1 MVKDSIEWALAVSP
15 VLAGALA
22 GAAMWPAIMGGV
34 YHSVILPL
42 VLLEMGQKGH
52 SFFGAVDMVSLVMVA
67 LGITLANLVKPRTSG
82 ERALAASGAPINF
95 FFGTF
100 VEAAYPFMFAD
111 KKVFAVA
118 IFSAT
123 LGGLTVGAFGAE
135 ATAYLPAFIAP
146 FVSTTAVG
154 MTVAMLVALSSSFLL
169 TLAVNVLHL
178 RKAEPATT

>member
-1 MVKDSIEWALAVSP
+1 M
-15 VLAGALA
+15 
-22 GAAMWPAIMGGV
+22 MW
-34 YHSVILPL
+34 
-42 VLLEMGQKGH
+42 
-52 SFFGAVDMVSLVMVA
+52 
-67 LGITLANLVKPRTSG
+67 
-82 ERALAASGAPINF
+82 LAASGAPINF